1 MIENIINEL
10 RNQIYTIVKELGEAQ
25 FKIEDIFFE
34 IPASK
39 DHGDYSTNIAFK
51 LARSLRKAPN
61 LIALDIVDKI
71 DRDKAHV
78 KKVEV
83 IGGFINF
90 FIDNN
95 YLANVIFLINKE
107 GNNYGNSDL
116 GKGEKVNIEYVS
128 ANPTGFL
135 HIGHCRGAAYGDS
148 LSRILKK
155 VNFSVT
161 REYYVNDAGNQINNL
176 AKSIN
181 ARYREL
187 YNLDFNLDE
196 DCYMGPEI
204 IEIAKEIKEKYQDKY
219 LKEEWFE
226 DFRKIGTEKLLN
238 TLKKDLKDF
247 NVEFDVWSSERDL
260 YANRSVEK
268 TIDYL
273 VNHGF
278 TYEQDGALWLKTTM
292 YGDEK
297 DRVIRKSDGSLTYL
311 TPDIAYHADKLSRG
325 YNQLI
330 DVLGADHHGYIPRL
344 KAAIAFMGG
353 NPDKLDVEILQMV
366 RVMQNGEEIKMSK
379 RSGKAITMRDLL
391 DEVGSDALRYLFI
404 EKALSSQMDLDLDL
418 AVKEGSENPVYYAQ
432 YAYARIASLFRTY
445 PDFQEVKEFKKLNI
459 DTIKDLVDSLISY
472 KSVIEE
478 AAMKRI
484 PHRICQYVSELSK
497 ALHSY
502 YNNEKIISDD
512 KELTNE
518 KLTVLKSVQIILKD
532 ALNLV
537 GVNTKERM

>member
-1 MIENIINEL
+1 M
-10 RNQIYTIVKELGEAQ
+10 
-25 FKIEDIFFE
+25 
-34 IPASK
+34 
-39 DHGDYSTNIAFK
+39 
-51 LARSLRKAPN
+51 
-61 LIALDIVDKI
+61 
-71 DRDKAHV
+71 
-78 KKVEV
+78 
-83 IGGFINF
+83 
-90 FIDNN
+90 
-95 YLANVIFLINKE
+95 
-107 GNNYGNSDL
+107 
-116 GKGEKVNIEYVS
+116 
-128 ANPTGFL
+128 
-135 HIGHCRGAAYGDS
+135 
-148 LSRILKK
+148 
-155 VNFSVT
+155 
-161 REYYVNDAGNQINNL
+161 
-176 AKSIN
+176 
-181 ARYREL
+181 
-187 YNLDFNLDE
+187 
-196 DCYMGPEI
+196 
-204 IEIAKEIKEKYQDKY
+204 
-219 LKEEWFE
+219 
-226 DFRKIGTEKLLN
+226 
-238 TLKKDLKDF
+238 
-247 NVEFDVWSSERDL
+247 
-260 YANRSVEK
+260 EK